1 LKKRIRWKL
10 LGSYLM
16 VVLLCTGVLGLYLTF
31 ALKSFFVTQIEQH
44 LFSEANL
51 LLSYLPDLSANPPL
65 DELAR
70 ALKHRVKVRITILN
84 SEGKVLGDSDQISSS
99 MENHLFRPEI
109 QEALQKGKG
118 KAIQFSPTL
127 HQNLLYVALPIQKP
141 DQTLEASET
150 SEASKLLGFLRLA
163 LPLTE
168 VEHNLREI
176 RNKIILGSL
185 IATLLAAVLGISL
198 ARSLESKILSIIA
211 FTQRIARGELE
222 DRMKVTSQ
230 DELGTLIQN
239 LNQMAEKLGEELKA
253 VSEEKKEKEAIL
265 ASLTD
270 GVLVIDKQGKVILS
284 NPVMEKF
291 FGLDASKLLEVLQ
304 SQTIQNL
311 IQEVQEKKSKVSDEI
326 QILFP
331 RKIDLA
337 VEAVPIK
344 EEQGGR
350 EGTILVFRDVTRI
363 KRLEQMRVDFVANV
377 SHELRTPLTAI
388 KGFVETLL
396 DGAIEDKDHAVR
408 FLKIVANHSD
418 RLSRLLDDLLTLSN
432 IELGKI
438 KIERS
443 AVSVEQVVQ
452 SVLLILQQKALDKG
466 IQLTFEASKDLP
478 PVLAD
483 RDRLIQILVNLV
495 DNGIK
500 YTERGGKV
508 SIEARIKEEQP
519 HRMEIAIKDTGIGIP
534 ESALPRLGERFYR
547 VDKARS
553 RAEGGTGLGLAIVKH
568 LVEVHEGSMRI
579 ESQVGKGTTVRLMF
593 PTVT

>member
-1 LKKRIRWKL
+1 MRKRIRWKL
-10 LGSYLM
+10 LSGYLM

-31 ALKSFFVTQIEQH
+31 TLKSFFITQIEQH

-51 LLSYLPDLSANPPL
+51 LLSYLPDLSENPSL
-65 DELAR
+65 DEFAR
-70 ALKHRVKVRITILN
+70 SLKHQVEARITILN
-84 SEGKVLGDSDQISSS
+84 SEGKVLGDSDQASSS

-109 QEALQKGKG
+109 QEALQKGRG
-118 KAIQFSPTL
+118 TAIRFSSTL
-127 HQNLLYVALPIQKP
+127 HQNLIYVALPIKKSNQA
-141 DQTLEASET
+141 LETSAT
-150 SEASKLLGFLRLA
+150 SEAPKLMGFLRLA

-176 RNKIILGSL
+176 QNKIILGSL
-185 IATLLAAVLGISL
+185 MAMLLAIILGISL

-222 DRMKVTSQ
+222 ERMPVTSQ

-253 VSEEKKEKEAIL
+253 VFEEKKEKETIL

-270 GVLVIDKQGKVILS
+270 GVLVIDRHGKIILS
-284 NPVMEKF
+284 NPVMEKL
-291 FGLDASKLLEVLQ
+291 FGPDTSKFLEVLQ
-304 SQTIQNL
+304 NQTIQNL
-311 IQEVQEKKSKVSDEI
+311 IEEVQEKKSKVSDEI
-326 QILFP
+326 QILSP

-344 EEQGGR
+344 GEEESP
-350 EGTILVFRDVTRI
+350 EGTILVFRDITRI

-396 DGAIEDKDHAVR
+396 DGAIDDKDHALR
-408 FLKIVANHSD
+408 FLKIVASHSD

-443 AVSVEQVVQ
+443 AVPVEQVVQ
-452 SVLLILQQKALDKG
+452 SVLLMLQQKALDKG

-500 YTERGGKV
+500 YTEKGGRV
-508 SIEARIKEEQP
+508 SIEAQVKEDQHHRI
-519 HRMEIAIKDTGIGIP
+519 EIVIKDTGIGIP

-579 ESQVGKGTTVRLMF
+579 ESQVGKGTTVRLML
-593 PTVT
+593 PIAT

>member
-1 LKKRIRWKL
+1 
-10 LGSYLM
+10 M

-31 ALKSFFVTQIEQH
+31 TLKSFFITQIEQH

-51 LLSYLPDLSANPPL
+51 LLSYLPDLSENPSL
-65 DELAR
+65 DKFAR
-70 ALKHRVKVRITILN
+70 SLKHQVEARITILN
-84 SEGKVLGDSDQISSS
+84 SEGKVLGDSDQIPSS
-99 MENHLFRPEI
+99 MENHLFRLEI

-118 KAIQFSPTL
+118 TAIRFSSTL
-127 HQNLLYVALPIQKP
+127 HQNLIYVALPIKKSSRA
-141 DQTLEASET
+141 LETSGT
-150 SEASKLLGFLRLA
+150 SEAPKLMGFLQLA

-168 VEHNLREI
+168 LEHNLQEI
-176 RNKIILGSL
+176 QNKIILGSL
-185 IATLLAAVLGISL
+185 MAMLLAVILGISL

-211 FTQRIARGELE
+211 FTQRIAHGELE
-222 DRMKVTSQ
+222 ERMKVTSQ

-239 LNQMAEKLGEELKA
+239 LNQMAEKLGEELK
-253 VSEEKKEKEAIL
+253 VVFEEKKEKETIL

-270 GVLVIDKQGKVILS
+270 GVLVVDRHGKIILS
-284 NPVMEKF
+284 NPVMEKL
-291 FGLDASKLLEVLQ
+291 FGPDTSKLLEVLQ

-311 IQEVQEKKSKVSDEI
+311 IEEVQEKKSKVSDEI
-326 QILFP
+326 QILSP

-344 EEQGGR
+344 GEEESP

-396 DGAIEDKDHAVR
+396 DGAIDDKDHAVR
-408 FLKIVANHSD
+408 FLKIVASHSD

-443 AVSVEQVVQ
+443 VVPVEQVVQ
-452 SVLLILQQKALDKG
+452 SVLLMLQQKALDKG

-500 YTERGGKV
+500 YTEKGGRV
-508 SIEARIKEEQP
+508 SIEARVREDQP
-519 HRMEIAIKDTGIGIP
+519 HLMEIAIKDTGIGIP

-579 ESQVGKGTTVRLMF
+579 ESQVGKGTTVRLML
-593 PTVT
+593 PIAT

>member
-1 LKKRIRWKL
+1 
-10 LGSYLM
+10 M

-31 ALKSFFVTQIEQH
+31 TLKSFFITQIEQH

-51 LLSYLPDLSANPPL
+51 LLSYLPDLSENPSL
-65 DELAR
+65 DEFAR
-70 ALKHRVKVRITILN
+70 SLKHQVEARITILN
-84 SEGKVLGDSDQISSS
+84 SEGKVLGDSDQASSS

-109 QEALQKGKG
+109 QEALQKGRG
-118 KAIQFSPTL
+118 TAIRFSSTL
-127 HQNLLYVALPIQKP
+127 HQNLIYVALPIKKSNQA
-141 DQTLEASET
+141 LETSAT
-150 SEASKLLGFLRLA
+150 SEAPKLMGFLRLA

-176 RNKIILGSL
+176 QNKIILGSL
-185 IATLLAAVLGISL
+185 MAMLLAIILGISL

-222 DRMKVTSQ
+222 ERMPVTSQ

-253 VSEEKKEKEAIL
+253 VFEEKKEKETIL

-270 GVLVIDKQGKVILS
+270 GVLVIDRHGKIILS
-284 NPVMEKF
+284 NPVMEKL
-291 FGLDASKLLEVLQ
+291 FGPDTSKFLEVLQ
-304 SQTIQNL
+304 NQTIQNL
-311 IQEVQEKKSKVSDEI
+311 IEEVQEKKSKVSDEI
-326 QILFP
+326 QILSP

-344 EEQGGR
+344 GEEESP
-350 EGTILVFRDVTRI
+350 EGTILVFRDITRI

-396 DGAIEDKDHAVR
+396 DGAIDDKDHALR
-408 FLKIVANHSD
+408 FLKIVASHSD

-443 AVSVEQVVQ
+443 AVPVEQVVQ
-452 SVLLILQQKALDKG
+452 SVLLMLQQKALDKG

-500 YTERGGKV
+500 YTEKGGRV
-508 SIEARIKEEQP
+508 SIEAQVKEDQHHRI
-519 HRMEIAIKDTGIGIP
+519 EIVIKDTGIGIP

-579 ESQVGKGTTVRLMF
+579 ESQVGKGTTVRLML
-593 PTVT
+593 PIAT